1 MAQFTKQERRP
12 CIVTIGGRRYDVPGE
27 EPDERPAL
35 FHLFAPVAEVIAPSC
50 LRGGHNGGQLAG
62 IMALVEFSDG
72 TLATVEPSRVRFL
85 DSPRV
90 FGDYDWT
97 LRDSVESER
106 HCYTCKYSAVLSSSE
121 PCCNCINSE
130 KWEARP

>member
-85 DSPRV
+85 DSDKAFGEISWEEKPREEV
-90 FGDYDWT
+90 
-97 LRDSVESER
+97 
-106 HCYTCKYSAVLSSSE
+106 
-121 PCCNCINSE
+121 P
-130 KWEARP
+130 

>member
-1 MAQFTKQERRP
+1 MAQINIIQHERRP
-12 CIVTIGGRRYDVPGE
+12 CIVTVGGRGHD

-35 FHLFAPVAEVIAPSC
+35 FHLFAPVAEVIAPSN

-90 FGDYDWT
+90 FGEISW
-97 LRDSVESER
+97 E
-106 HCYTCKYSAVLSSSE
+106 
-121 PCCNCINSE
+121 E
-130 KWEARP
+130 KPREDVP

>member
-1 MAQFTKQERRP
+1 MAQLTSEIIMKQERRP
-12 CIVTIGGRRYDVPGE
+12 CLVTTGGRD

-85 DSPRV
+85 DSDKAFGEISWEEKPR
-90 FGDYDWT
+90 
-97 LRDSVESER
+97 ENMHE
-106 HCYTCKYSAVLSSSE
+106 
-121 PCCNCINSE
+121 
-130 KWEARP
+130 